1 MGIKYSFTREIRTE
15 LIDVDKVFKENLLP
29 WWDDVY
35 NYIKMLNE
43 DFTWNQ
49 LPPLVYIVYRYL
61 GLDRSISISMT
72 NIFKTL
78 YLANSIHFLVKDDK
92 EGQKYDQDLQ
102 FAILIGDYMFGRML
116 KLLVEAGADKL
127 VGLFA
132 VMMAEINEG
141 RVMERK
147 LQADN
152 KEVLQKTRGSMYATA
167 FETAGQLSG
176 MKGILLEN
184 CRQLGLNLGMSIEL
198 MNCDISR
205 EEVLLYIHE
214 AERNYK
220 ILNQYQ
226 RMVNSNLEAVINE
239 VHSLLCNIDKV
250 AVV

>member
-1 MGIKYSFTREIRTE
+1 
-15 LIDVDKVFKENLLP
+15 
-29 WWDDVY
+29 
-35 NYIKMLNE
+35 
-43 DFTWNQ
+43 
-49 LPPLVYIVYRYL
+49 
-61 GLDRSISISMT
+61 
-72 NIFKTL
+72 
-78 YLANSIHFLVKDDK
+78 
-92 EGQKYDQDLQ
+92 
-102 FAILIGDYMFGRML
+102 
-116 KLLVEAGADKL
+116 
-127 VGLFA
+127 
-132 VMMAEINEG
+132 
-141 RVMERK
+141 
-147 LQADN
+147 
-152 KEVLQKTRGSMYATA
+152 MYATA